1 MVRSRIHIRTLI
13 VVLLAAT
20 PAGMAA
26 TIVGGV
32 EDMWGSSGLEKNGD
46 FNDMMFEITGNV
58 TLDVAGGVFGNLT
71 SGMVNENG
79 TVFWDN
85 RSGDGPDMNIGYLLM
100 EDASFHNLQYLA
112 LVSGGSPDDVS
123 FDATGTVTLTVLG
136 GITRNVGD
144 TLGWYDLAHPGVLH
158 PLVAAP
164 DSTGYTVTFTPT
176 GDFALYSTDGW
187 GQVYNSVSASNV
199 GENGTQQHFA
209 FFEPQAST
217 VPEPSTWVLMGVG
230 VALLG
235 LGALRRKKR

>member
-1 MVRSRIHIRTLI
+1 MVRKQIHAL
-13 VVLLAAT
+13 VAVLLAVT
-20 PAGMAA
+20 PVGMAA

-58 TLDVAGGVFGNLT
+58 TLDAAGGMLHNLT

-85 RSGDGPDMNIGYLLM
+85 RSGDGPDMNIGYLLL

-112 LVSGGSPDDVS
+112 LTGGGSPNDVT

-136 GITRNVGD
+136 GITRNLAD
-144 TLGWYDLAHPGVLH
+144 TLGWYDLTDPGLLH
-158 PLVAAP
+158 PLIAAP
-164 DSTGYTVTFTPT
+164 DSTGYTVSFAPS

-187 GQVYNSVSASNV
+187 GQIYNSVSASNV
-199 GENGTQQHFA
+199 NESPDQQHFA

-230 VALLG
+230 IALLG
-235 LGALRRKKR
+235 LGALRRKRR